1 MKFINK
7 FVSNDFVNKLIV
19 INLFYNLYL
28 IKNNVFFFIIFVI
41 LI

>member
-28 IKNNVFFFIIFVI
+28 IKNNVFFIIFVI